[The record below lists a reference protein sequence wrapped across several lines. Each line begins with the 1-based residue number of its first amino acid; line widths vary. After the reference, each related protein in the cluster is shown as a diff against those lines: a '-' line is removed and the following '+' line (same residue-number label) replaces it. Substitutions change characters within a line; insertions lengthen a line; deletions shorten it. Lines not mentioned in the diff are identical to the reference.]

1 MDSTLCKS
9 EIVSFIDVSEINT
22 GKRALKLSLKETLF
36 FLFVRVLFL
45 RVLFLSEYILYYI
58 VFNF

>member
-9 EIVSFIDVSEINT
+9 EIVSFIDISEINT
-22 GKRALKLSLKETLF
+22 GKRTLKLSLKETLF

-45 RVLFLSEYILYYI
+45 RVLFLSEYIL
-58 VFNF
+58 